1 MFSLFVGLATVGVGV
16 LAWLTSRRAARIAEE
31 ATRIAE
37 QQHVDSTRLRR
48 ETARII
54 GRLLVAEMGTI
65 PPRAARVARAMA
77 RARRHTEGDVTLLLA
92 SYYDAAI
99 YEARQDFMPTAEHV
113 LDRIHTLPDTLGAD
127 LATLIASCRALKAMA
142 ARVEDKASR
151 RTLFDL
157 NVATDYV
164 SISDG
169 LGDWLTLED
178 QAIWILR
185 VGAQF
190 SNNFRA
196 YVGVAPIDYSPNLRE
211 FSEHGIVRGQAATPN
226 P

>member
-1 MFSLFVGLATVGVGV
+1 
-16 LAWLTSRRAARIAEE
+16 
-31 ATRIAE
+31 
-37 QQHVDSTRLRR
+37 
-48 ETARII
+48 
-54 GRLLVAEMGTI
+54 
-65 PPRAARVARAMA
+65 
-77 RARRHTEGDVTLLLA
+77 
-92 SYYDAAI
+92 
-99 YEARQDFMPTAEHV
+99 MPTAEHV